1 MEAREIVGA
10 GQAAGRWVVVKYGG
24 TSVGTAGNWPTIAG
38 TLQRLETEGYRVLM
52 VHSALSRVSDTLEKM
67 AQTTA
72 GTELEA
78 LLGQVTKRHEDMATE
93 LGIALTERAREY
105 LAELGRICHGI
116 ALTGETSPRL
126 HARIMAFGELLAT
139 EIAVRALE
147 KLGLAVQALDARDL
161 LRSEARPLGSRS
173 GAYLA
178 AACSLDAVRGSMAK
192 MSSDASGIVVTQGFI
207 ASNAE
212 GETVLL
218 GRGGSDTSA
227 AYFAYGLGAARLE
240 IWTDVPG
247 MFSANPRQIRS
258 ARMLKQ
264 LDYAEAQ
271 EIAATG
277 AKVLHP
283 QCLPIARRANIPVHV
298 CCTQQPDIEGTRI
311 FAGADRGN
319 PRVKAVSSRKG
330 ITLVSMETVGMW
342 QEAGF
347 LARAFQAFGDLGL
360 SVDLVSTSESVV
372 SLTLDP
378 TPPTRDKLVLD
389 QLRQRLEE
397 FCRVR
402 IRTGCATISMV
413 GSRIR
418 ANLHKL
424 APALELFHE
433 HDIFLVS
440 QAASDLNF
448 TVVVDEEQADR
459 LVKTLH
465 ELVVRE
471 AAESEE
477 LGPSWEML
485 QAEGE
490 KAETAAPWWST
501 QRQALLSMMEERDC
515 AYVYHLQSIRERATA
530 LQGLG
535 SFSRIFYAIKA
546 NSNVEVLQA
555 IEQSGLGF
563 ECVSPG
569 ELARVQEACPGL
581 DADRLLFT
589 PNFAPE
595 SEYRM
600 ALEKG
605 IRLTLDNLYPLEHWP
620 ALFQGR
626 DVLVRVDLGHGSG
639 HHRHVRTAGLH
650 SKFGVPVFEMPRLI
664 KLCDRLGAK
673 ITGLHTHAGS
683 GIMDPTHWQDVA
695 VQLAEVASNMPD
707 VRSLDLGGGIGVPDK
722 PEEDGIELARI
733 DGLIAEVAKAHPRFE
748 FWLEPGRFLVAQAG
762 VLLARVTQTKGK
774 GKTRY
779 IGVSTGMNSLIRPA
793 LYGAYHHIVNLSRM
807 DVPAAEL
814 ATVVGPICESGDKL
828 GRDRWL
834 PVTEEGD
841 VLLIANA
848 GAYGAV
854 MSSRYNLREPAPEL
868 SL

>member
-1 MEAREIVGA
+1 
-10 GQAAGRWVVVKYGG
+10 
-24 TSVGTAGNWPTIAG
+24 VGTAANWPTIAK
-38 TLQRLETEGYRVLM
+38 TLRQRLAEGNRVLM
-52 VHSALSRVSDTLEKM
+52 VHSALSGVSDTLEKM
-67 AQTTA
+67 AQTTDGNVLQSLRQQIVARHEGMA
-72 GTELEA
+72 GELGLE
-78 LLGQVTKRHEDMATE
+78 LGQ
-93 LGIALTERAREY
+93 IARDY
-105 LAELGRICHGI
+105 LEELGRICHGI
-116 ALTGETSPRL
+116 ALTGETSARL

-139 EIAVRALE
+139 EIAIGY
-147 KLGLAVQALDARDL
+147 LGQNQVAAKSIDARTL
-161 LRSEARPLGSRS
+161 LRSEARHLSSPS
-173 GAYLA
+173 AEYLSA
-178 AACSLDAVRGSMAK
+178 SCSLDGVREA
-192 MSSDASGIVVTQGFI
+192 MSALDAGPGLLLVTQGFI
-207 ASNAE
+207 ARNGQ

-227 AYFAYGLGAARLE
+227 AYFAYGLQAKRLE

-258 ARMLKQ
+258 ARMLKD

-283 QCLPIARRANIPVHV
+283 QCLPIARRANIPVNI
-298 CCTQQPDIEGTRI
+298 CCTHQPDLQGTRI
-311 FAGADRGN
+311 SEGADKGQ

-342 QEAGF
+342 QEVGF

-360 SVDLVSTSESVV
+360 SVDLVSTSESVI

-378 TPPTRDKLVLD
+378 SPVAADKAVLG
-389 QLRQRLEE
+389 QLKQRLEE
-397 FCRVR
+397 FCRVK

-448 TVVVDEEQADR
+448 TVVVDQDQADR

-471 AAESEE
+471 AAESDE

-485 QAEGE
+485 QSPSSGPAPGP
-490 KAETAAPWWST
+490 APWWT
-501 QRQALLSMMEERDC
+501 NHRQTLLSLMDGRDC
-515 AYVYHLQSIRERATA
+515 AYVYHLDSIRERARSLT
-530 LQGLG
+530 QLG
-535 SFSRIFYAIKA
+535 SFKRVFYAIKA
-546 NSNVEVLQA
+546 NSNAAVLTA
-555 IEQSGLGF
+555 IDSCGLGF

-569 ELARVQEACPGL
+569 ELERVLQVCPGL
-581 DADRLLFT
+581 DHDRLLFT

-600 ALEKG
+600 ALDKG

-620 ALFQGR
+620 ELFEGR
-626 DVLVRVDLGHGSG
+626 DLLVRVDLGQGSG

-650 SKFGVPVFEMPRLI
+650 SKFGVPVFELARLM
-664 KLCDRLGAK
+664 KLCGRLGARV
-673 ITGLHTHAGS
+673 TGLHTHAGS
-683 GIMDPTHWQDVA
+683 GIMDPGHWQDVA
-695 VQLAEVASNMPD
+695 IQLAEVAASMPD
-707 VRSLDLGGGIGVPDK
+707 VQSLDLGGGIGVPDK

-733 DGLIAEVAKAHPRFE
+733 DELLAEVARAHPHYE

-793 LYGAYHHIVNLSRM
+793 LYGAYHHIVNLSRL
-807 DVPAAEL
+807 DAPAAEL
-814 ATVVGPICESGDKL
+814 ATVVGPICETGDKL

-834 PVTEEGD
+834 PLTEEGD

-854 MSSRYNLREPAPEL
+854 MSSRYNLRDPAPEMTL
-868 SL
+868 